1 MNSKNPPPFTG
12 DFFQRLAEPSLL
24 ADLFN
29 FLPGVYLFIK
39 DHEHRYMKVSQNL
52 AELHG
57 CTAESEM
64 IGKCDFDFNP
74 PALATQYVEE
84 DRKVMQER
92 KSLIDQIWLVQDATG
107 MPHWHLSSKMPLID
121 RDGEV
126 IGIAGV
132 MRPYDRTGSGPG
144 SYQRLT
150 AVCDHVLAHYG
161 EPMEVPE
168 LARLAHLSIS
178 QLQREFRRLFQ
189 MTPTEYILRVRLH
202 MAGRQLESGSKPVGQ
217 IALDCGFYDQSHF
230 THTFRRHTGLS
241 PLEFRNRFSPRRS

>member
-1 MNSKNPPPFTG
+1 MNSKNPPLSTG
-12 DFFQRLAEPSLL
+12 DFFKQLAEPSLL

-39 DHEHRYMKVSQNL
+39 DHQHRYIKVSQNL

-57 CTAESEM
+57 CASESDM

-74 PALATQYVEE
+74 PALASQYVEE

-92 KSLIDQIWLVQDATG
+92 KPLVDQIWLVQDADG
-107 MPHWHLSSKMPLID
+107 MPHWHLSTKLPLINHE
-121 RDGEV
+121 GEV
-126 IGIAGV
+126 MGLAGV
-132 MRPYDRTGSGPG
+132 MRPYDRSGSGPG

-161 EPMEVPE
+161 ETMEVAE

-178 QLQREFRRLFQ
+178 QLQREFRRLFH
-189 MTPTEYILRVRLH
+189 MTPSDYVLKVRLH
-202 MAGRQLESGSKPVGQ
+202 MAGRQLESTTKPVGQ

-230 THTFRRHTGLS
+230 THTFRKHTGMS
-241 PLEFRNRFSPRRS
+241 PLAYRSRFSPRQK

>member
-1 MNSKNPPPFTG
+1 MKRETRSPSPK
-12 DFFQRLAEPSLL
+12 DFFQRIAEPSLI

-39 DHEHRYMKVSQNL
+39 DDQHRYVKVSQNL

-57 CTAESEM
+57 CSSESEM
-64 IGKCDFDFNP
+64 IGKCDFDYNP

-92 KSLIDQIWLVQDATG
+92 KPLVDQIWLVQDAGG
-107 MPHWHLSSKMPLID
+107 MPHWHLSTKLPLTD
-121 RDGEV
+121 RNGEV

-144 SYQRLT
+144 AYQRLT

-168 LARLAHLSIS
+168 LAKLAHLSVS

-189 MTPTEYILRVRLH
+189 MTPSEYILRVRLH
-202 MAGRQLESGSKPVGQ
+202 MASRQLESSGKPVGQ

-241 PLEFRNRFSPRRS
+241 PLEYRNRFSPRQN

>member
-1 MNSKNPPPFTG
+1 MKRETRSPSPK
-12 DFFQRLAEPSLL
+12 DFFQRIAEPSLI

-39 DHEHRYMKVSQNL
+39 DDQHRYMKVSQNL

-57 CTAESEM
+57 CSSESEM
-64 IGKCDFDFNP
+64 IGKCDFDYNP

-92 KSLIDQIWLVQDATG
+92 KPLVDQIWLVQDAGG
-107 MPHWHLSSKMPLID
+107 MPHWHLSTKLPLTD
-121 RDGEV
+121 RNGEV

-144 SYQRLT
+144 AYQRLT
-150 AVCDHVLAHYG
+150 AVCDHVLAHYA

-168 LARLAHLSIS
+168 LAKLAHLSVS

-189 MTPTEYILRVRLH
+189 MTPSEYILRVRLH
-202 MAGRQLESGSKPVGQ
+202 MASRQLESSGKPVGQ

-241 PLEFRNRFSPRRS
+241 PLEYRNRFSPRQN